1 MDDSRVSSLIKI
13 NKKNVR
19 TEKHGNAED
28 DPGFG
33 SFRQFSH
40 PVCHVLVSH
49 V

>member
-1 MDDSRVSSLIKI
+1 MDDSRVSSLIL
-13 NKKNVR
+13 KKKKTVGI
-19 TEKHGNAED
+19 EKHGNAAD